1 MRVNFLAAIPIGFAL
16 LSAIAAAAEVYGP
29 ADPIQKDAARFDAKR
44 PIRQEMQTDVP
55 DDFTVGSVGDLI
67 ISRPL
72 SQYAARLPGFA
83 AVLGVLRG
91 VDVLYGNLE
100 TTVFDARYFAGAP
113 YSWDDDWTNSSEPAV
128 PKDLKVMG
136 FGIVSRANN
145 HSLDWGLEG
154 MRETNRHLDQAGIV
168 YAGVGEDRGLARAPQ
183 FLETPKARVALVSIA
198 STFRPTT
205 DALPRHGAAPGRPG
219 LSALHVTRTIVLP
232 AAAMQALAQID
243 CAVYRH
249 HCHETPAALEL
260 FEVKYRLGKA
270 FAYDYAMDP
279 EDLADIE
286 KNIRSARQN
295 ADLVIVSIHS
305 HECSLGCDDPN
316 QPRGAGNFLLKLAH
330 QAIDSG
336 ADVFVTT
343 GNHNLG
349 AIELYRSPLRGMR
362 PIFYGL
368 GNFFWSDVQ
377 TPLPHDL
384 YQDNRAL
391 LESAWMDAAVQ
402 LGHRLHQAQAEAD
415 ARSAAAGIAAVEAL
429 DDLGLFRIGDAGPL
443 SATEI
448 SAAASPRRRTA
459 TSIAPFSG
467 AILERVVDQVAE
479 RLGEQDR
486 IAGTGTGPSERKVR
500 SMFLSSAAGVEL
512 HGGGRQVRDIERH
525 EAGTAH
531 AGIDFR
537 QAQQG
542 IEDADHAVDVRDG
555 AVDFGEG
562 LSAGGRISASSS
574 SRERSSA
581 SGVRRSWAMEFDTLR
596 TPCTSSSIC
605 SSMPLMVRDR
615 VLSSSSLNASA
626 GGASGRRE

>member
-1 MRVNFLAAIPIGFAL
+1 MRVNFLAALPIGCAL
-16 LSAIAAAAEVYGP
+16 LSGIAPAAEIYGP
-29 ADPIQKDAARFDAKR
+29 ADPVQKDAARFDAKR

-55 DDFTVGSVGDLI
+55 DDFSVGAVGDLI

-83 AVLGVLRG
+83 SVLGVLRG

-128 PKDLKVMG
+128 AKDLKIMG

-154 MRETNRHLDQAGIV
+154 MRETNRHLDEAGIV

-183 FLETPKARVALVSIA
+183 FLETPKARIALVSIA

-232 AAAMQALAQID
+232 AAAMQALAQAD
-243 CAVYRH
+243 CAIYSH
-249 HCHETPAALEL
+249 HCHETPAAMEL
-260 FEVKYRLGKA
+260 FEVKYRLGKT
-270 FAYDYAMDP
+270 FAYDFEMDP
-279 EDLADIE
+279 EDLAEIQ
-286 KNIRSARQN
+286 KNIRSAREN

-305 HECSLGCDDPN
+305 HECSVGCDDPK
-316 QPRGAGNFLLKLAH
+316 QPRGAGNFLQRLAH

-349 AIELYRSPLRGMR
+349 AIELYRSPLRGVR

-377 TPLPHDL
+377 APLPHDL

-391 LESAWMDAAVQ
+391 LEAAWADPAKATDYDLTAPLNAVSFAHDFTFRSVIAVSRFRGNQ
-402 LGHRLHQAQAEAD
+402 LAELRLYPIEDGYGERLPKSGIPRLVTDQGV
-415 ARSAAAGIAAVEAL
+415 SAAIFKEIDDATRSFGLPRLEWSVADNVAAL
-429 DDLGLFRIGDAGPL
+429 RSPL
-443 SATEI
+443 KD
-448 SAAASPRRRTA
+448 PVK
-459 TSIAPFSG
+459 AP
-467 AILERVVDQVAE
+467 
-479 RLGEQDR
+479 
-486 IAGTGTGPSERKVR
+486 
-500 SMFLSSAAGVEL
+500 
-512 HGGGRQVRDIERH
+512 
-525 EAGTAH
+525 
-531 AGIDFR
+531 
-537 QAQQG
+537 
-542 IEDADHAVDVRDG
+542 
-555 AVDFGEG
+555 
-562 LSAGGRISASSS
+562 
-574 SRERSSA
+574 
-581 SGVRRSWAMEFDTLR
+581 
-596 TPCTSSSIC
+596 
-605 SSMPLMVRDR
+605 
-615 VLSSSSLNASA
+615 
-626 GGASGRRE
+626 

>member
-295 ADLVIVSIHS
+295 ADLVIVSIHP

-391 LESAWMDAAVQ
+391 LESAWMDPLKATDYDLTAPLNAASFAHDFTFRSVIAVSRFQGNQ
-402 LGHRLHQAQAEAD
+402 LAELRLYPIEDGYGERLPKSGIPRLVTD
-415 ARSAAAGIAAVEAL
+415 AS
-429 DDLGLFRIGDAGPL
+429 
-443 SATEI
+443 I
-448 SAAASPRRRTA
+448 SAAIFKQIDAATLKFGLPRLEWSVEENVAVVRSPRKDPVK
-459 TSIAPFSG
+459 AP
-467 AILERVVDQVAE
+467 
-479 RLGEQDR
+479 
-486 IAGTGTGPSERKVR
+486 
-500 SMFLSSAAGVEL
+500 
-512 HGGGRQVRDIERH
+512 
-525 EAGTAH
+525 
-531 AGIDFR
+531 
-537 QAQQG
+537 
-542 IEDADHAVDVRDG
+542 
-555 AVDFGEG
+555 
-562 LSAGGRISASSS
+562 
-574 SRERSSA
+574 
-581 SGVRRSWAMEFDTLR
+581 
-596 TPCTSSSIC
+596 
-605 SSMPLMVRDR
+605 
-615 VLSSSSLNASA
+615 
-626 GGASGRRE
+626 